1 MVITMYYYLNYF
13 FLFSIFG
20 HFIEGFFYSDGD
32 SGILNGYWTPIYG
45 LGVIVII
52 IFYNAIKPFI
62 ENAKFKKFLSVF
74 MIGAVSL
81 SFLEYVGGIIIET
94 LFHIVFCNYSSMRF
108 NIGKYTSLEMAFIWG
123 IASVILIYLI
133 KPLVDKFI
141 KKIPKL
147 ITWILLIL
155 LSVDLI
161 SMIFKIK

>member
-1 MVITMYYYLNYF
+1 MLNP
-13 FLFSIFG
+13 FLKVEWLK
-20 HFIEGFFYSDGD
+20 EGRNVR
-32 SGILNGYWTPIYG
+32 LPM
-45 LGVIVII
+45 II

-74 MIGAVSL
+74 MIGVVSL

-94 LFHIVFCNYSSMRF
+94 LFHIVFWNYSSMRF

>member
-1 MVITMYYYLNYF
+1 MKV
-13 FLFSIFG
+13 
-20 HFIEGFFYSDGD
+20 FFYSDGD

-74 MIGAVSL
+74 MIGAISL

-94 LFHIVFCNYSSMRF
+94 LFHIVFWNYSSMKF

>member
-1 MVITMYYYLNYF
+1 
-13 FLFSIFG
+13 
-20 HFIEGFFYSDGD
+20 
-32 SGILNGYWTPIYG
+32 
-45 LGVIVII
+45 
-52 IFYNAIKPFI
+52 
-62 ENAKFKKFLSVF
+62 

-94 LFHIVFCNYSSMRF
+94 LFHIVFWNYSSMRF

-123 IASVILIYLI
+123 ITSVILIYLI